1 MKSKISNIAL
11 PDKPT
16 YEYNGE
22 TFHARIVTLENGE
35 SGQVSSKA
43 PDRWKV
49 GDEVEYS
56 VKDGQYGKK
65 MSLKKPDAQP
75 HKYRGGGN
83 ESSKY
88 PSFAVAYAKDLV
100 VAGKV
105 ELKDLEPT
113 AKRILDILNTLSGN
127 A

>member
-11 PDKPT
+11 PERPT

-22 TFHARIVTLENGE
+22 TYHARIVTLENGE
-35 SGQVSSKA
+35 SGQVSSKT

-49 GDEVEYS
+49 GDEVEYTI
-56 VKDGQYGKK
+56 KAGQYGNK
-65 MSLKKPDAQP
+65 MSLKKPDSSR
-75 HKYRGGGN
+75 YGGN

-113 AKRILDILNTLSGN
+113 AKRIMDILNTLSGN